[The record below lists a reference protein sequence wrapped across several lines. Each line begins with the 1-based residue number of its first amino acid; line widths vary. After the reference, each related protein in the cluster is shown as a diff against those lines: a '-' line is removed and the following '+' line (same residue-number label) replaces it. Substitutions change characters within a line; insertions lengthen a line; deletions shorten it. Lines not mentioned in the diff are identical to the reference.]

1 MKGGQGQ
8 EMETTYCVLCQQKK
22 SIFKVIGIDTQ
33 DGELTFCFEC
43 LDKLSEDE
51 VCKKLEELEKIKNGH
66 ENFCKDSTARLL
78 SLQKG
83 ENGFD

>member
-1 MKGGQGQ
+1 
-8 EMETTYCVLCQQKK
+8 METTYCVLCQQKK

-51 VCKKLEELEKIKNGH
+51 VYNEVCKKLEEFKKIKNGH

-78 SLQKG
+78 VLQKG
-83 ENGFD
+83 KNNFD